1 MRISYKDRLTT
12 RVQYRDAK
20 LGDVFMFDEMVCL
33 RVYGNRAVNLET
45 GKFVDIGWSDHIRA
59 LDAEV
64 VIA

>member
-1 MRISYKDRLTT
+1 MKISQKPVPRSSEQFKDT
-12 RVQYRDAK
+12 YP
-20 LGDVFMFDEMVCL
+20 GDVFMFDEMVCL
-33 RVYGNRAVNLET
+33 RVYGDRAVNLES

>member
-1 MRISYKDRLTT
+1 MKISYKDKLPA
-12 RVQYRDAK
+12 RVQYRNAK

-33 RVYGNRAVNLET
+33 RVCGNRAVNLES
-45 GKFVDIGWSDHIRA
+45 GKFVDIGWSDHIRV